1 MFGLWLLIESKLNDI
16 SREFSRQNDLKEQEI
31 RQQAEQNERK
41 ECLDSLRRMN
51 DSSLIE
57 LFRNTPETITY
68 TNILVGGIG
77 SKVLFESG
85 EISEPNEKYI
95 DIKNE
100 CLIRNLIKL

>member
-1 MFGLWLLIESKLNDI
+1 MFGLGLLIENKLNDI
-16 SREFSRQNDLKEQEI
+16 SIELSRQNDLKEQELHKQE
-31 RQQAEQNERK
+31 QQNKRREW
-41 ECLDSLRRMN
+41 LDSLKRMN
-51 DSSLIE
+51 DSLLIE
-57 LFRNTPETITY
+57 LLNNTPETITY

-77 SKVLFESG
+77 SKALFESE